1 MPKTQTTSPTTARL
15 QCHLPRWSALWA
27 QQCSRPRPHR
37 HQSGGIARHEG
48 STRRRHAARRLRVVQ
63 NPHHHRHG
71 EHQGYGGPGH
81 SACER
86 QKPGNRTQGRC
97 HFRYKTLPA
106 HLPSPHIRYKTL
118 PAHPFS
124 PHGGTKLSQH
134 EPHGPTSGT
143 KLSQHEPHGPTSGTK
158 LSVLTRNGS
167 IWRFFYMQGEFYTV
181 LTTKKP
187 SRENFVPFSPPR
199 SQAGRV
205 MYRSHHQEAKQG
217 ELCTVLTS
225 KRPSRANCVP
235 NARQRS
241 SEPTQQHSWPHR
253 CEARRRGRSTSPRC
267 RWAAARPQPNKFR
280 T

>member
-86 QKPGNRTQGRC
+86 QKPGNRTQGRP

-106 HLPSPHIRYKTL
+106 HPPSPHIRYKTL
-118 PAHPFS
+118 RAHPKWLNMALFL
-124 PHGGTKLSQH
+124 H
-134 EPHGPTSGT
+134 
-143 KLSQHEPHGPTSGTK
+143 
-158 LSVLTRNGS
+158 
-167 IWRFFYMQGEFYTV
+167 
-181 LTTKKP
+181 
-187 SRENFVPFSPPR
+187 
-199 SQAGRV
+199 AGRV
-205 MYRSHHQEAKQG
+205 LYRSHHQEAKQG
-217 ELCTVLTS
+217 ELCTVLTT
-225 KRPSRANCVP
+225 KKPSRANFVP

-267 RWAAARPQPNKFR
+267 RWAAARTQPNKFR

>member
-37 HQSGGIARHEG
+37 HQSGGIALHEG

-86 QKPGNRTQGRC
+86 QKPGNRTQGRP
-97 HFRYKTLPA
+97 HFRYKTL
-106 HLPSPHIRYKTL
+106 R
-118 PAHPFS
+118 AHPKWLNMALFL
-124 PHGGTKLSQH
+124 H
-134 EPHGPTSGT
+134 
-143 KLSQHEPHGPTSGTK
+143 
-158 LSVLTRNGS
+158 
-167 IWRFFYMQGEFYTV
+167 
-181 LTTKKP
+181 
-187 SRENFVPFSPPR
+187 
-199 SQAGRV
+199 AGRV
-205 MYRSHHQEAKQG
+205 LYRSHHQEAKQG
-217 ELCTVLTS
+217 ELCTVLTT
-225 KRPSRANCVP
+225 KKPSRANFVP

-267 RWAAARPQPNKFR
+267 RWAAARTQPNKFR

>member
-1 MPKTQTTSPTTARL
+1 MENTRGTEDPATVPVSGKSPATGPKG
-15 QCHLPRWSALWA
+15 SAN
-27 QQCSRPRPHR
+27 
-37 HQSGGIARHEG
+37 SG
-48 STRRRHAARRLRVVQ
+48 TKL
-63 NPHHHRHG
+63 
-71 EHQGYGGPGH
+71 
-81 SACER
+81 
-86 QKPGNRTQGRC
+86 
-97 HFRYKTLPA
+97 
-106 HLPSPHIRYKTL
+106 SPHTCPRRI
-118 PAHPFS
+118 S
-124 PHGGTKLSQH
+124 DTKLSQH
-134 EPHGPTSGT
+134 TPSHRMAVQSSPSTSSTAPLPVQNSPCSPEMAQYGAFST
-143 KLSQHEPHGPTSGTK
+143 C
-158 LSVLTRNGS
+158 
-167 IWRFFYMQGEFYTV
+167 
-181 LTTKKP
+181 
-187 SRENFVPFSPPR
+187 RESFIPFSPPR